1 MLLESF
7 GWSPLWQNKFSEF
20 ESDGLIP
27 ARISHEHR
35 ELYGILCEQGERQ
48 AEISGRMRFSARR
61 RSDFPAVGDWVVIEA
76 IDDVS
81 RCCIH
86 AVLMRQTEI
95 LRKGAGTGVDEQVVA
110 ANADTAFLVSGLDED
125 FNPRRIERY
134 LTLAYLSGATPVIVL
149 NKADLRPDIEA
160 VVETVKSIATGC
172 EIFPVSAR
180 SGIGMDALRSRLTPG
195 TTGVLL
201 GSSGVG
207 KSSII
212 NALLGSDALKT
223 APVREDDG
231 KGRHTTVH
239 RQLLQLPN
247 GGLLIDTPGLREI
260 QLIADPHALSQS
272 FATLSEIAL
281 NCRFRDCTHVNE
293 PGCAVIEAV
302 GDGRLDAASYESYLK
317 QRKEIRHHQIEQDV
331 HLKNAEKKRWISI
344 MKSVK
349 QVKGKRG

>member
-1 MLLESF
+1 MSLESF
-7 GWSPLWQNKFSEF
+7 GWSQLWQNKFSEY
-20 ESDGLIP
+20 EADGLVP

-35 ELYGILCEQGERQ
+35 DLYGIFCERGERQ
-48 AEISGRMRFSARR
+48 AEISGRFRFSARR
-61 RSDFPAVGDWVVIEA
+61 RSDFPAVGDWVVIES
-76 IDDVS
+76 IDDIS

-95 LRKGAGTGVDEQVVA
+95 MRKGAGTGADEQVVA
-110 ANADTAFLVSGLDED
+110 ANADTACLVSGLDED
-125 FNPRRIERY
+125 FNLRRIERY
-134 LTLAYLSGATPVIVL
+134 LTLAYQSGATPVIVL
-149 NKADLRPDIEA
+149 NKSDICPDLAPVI
-160 VVETVKSIATGC
+160 ETVTSIAPGC

-180 SGIGMDALRSRLTPG
+180 SGVGMDALRSRLAPG

-239 RQLLQLPN
+239 RQLLQLPR

-260 QLIADPHALSQS
+260 QLIADPQALSQS
-272 FATLSEIAL
+272 FATLSEIATD
-281 NCRFRDCTHVNE
+281 CRFRDCTHVNE

-302 GDGRLDAASYESYLK
+302 NDGRLDPANYESYLK

-349 QVKGKRG
+349 NNKGKRG